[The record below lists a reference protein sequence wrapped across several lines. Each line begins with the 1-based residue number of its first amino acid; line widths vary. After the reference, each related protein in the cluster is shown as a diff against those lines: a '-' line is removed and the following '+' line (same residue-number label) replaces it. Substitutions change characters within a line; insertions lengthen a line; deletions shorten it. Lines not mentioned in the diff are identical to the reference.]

1 MVITASAAAPAIIDA
16 LVNGNPTRSRS
27 PTPCCQHRPVRRR
40 NADGRQ
46 GEGGKALIDMFEV
59 VSNALHQ
66 AYRDRNVQGRH
77 GPGIQLY
84 SARTHRGIGMEGGAT
99 KPRMLIVALSIFT
112 AGHLMIFILAI
123 LSAGLHGIR
132 LQYVELFKK
141 FYEGGG
147 VEFNPLKIKR
157 KHTVEE

>member
-1 MVITASAAAPAIIDA
+1 A
-16 LVNGNPTRSRS
+16 NGNPDALSLSNTLLL
-27 PTPCCQHRPVRRR
+27 VGIGLF
-40 NADGRQ
+40 AVGMLMAVKE
-46 GEGGKALIDMFEV
+46 EGGKALIDMPEV
-59 VSNALHQ
+59 VSNVLSYTRLIAIGTSKAGMAL
-66 AYRDRNVQGRH
+66 AFNYISLGR
-77 GPGIQLY
+77 I
-84 SARTHRGIGMEGGAT
+84 AGIGTAAGAT
-99 KPRMLIVALSIFT
+99 GNPVMLISALLIFVI
-112 AGHLMIFILAI
+112 GHLMIFMLAI